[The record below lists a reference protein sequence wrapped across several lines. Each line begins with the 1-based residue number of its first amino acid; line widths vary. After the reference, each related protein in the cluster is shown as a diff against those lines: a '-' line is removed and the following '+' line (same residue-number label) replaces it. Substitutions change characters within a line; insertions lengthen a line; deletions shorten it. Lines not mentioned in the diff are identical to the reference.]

1 MRVWVGRIAC
11 AAACLLWLAGCETT
25 STSDNPFKKLSE
37 TFSSIS
43 LEKPLDQDV
52 TAT

>member
-25 STSDNPFKKLSE
+25 STSDNPFKKLS
-37 TFSSIS
+37 
-43 LEKPLDQDV
+43 
-52 TAT
+52 